1 MQSVKAAGMKILILT
16 HEFPPVGGGGGRVAQ
31 DVAYGLAARGF
42 EVRVLTAHLAALP
55 REETRDGVH
64 IQRVGVM
71 RREAFRASFAEMA
84 EYNCVAVWAGL
95 KIIRQWKPDIIHA
108 HFAVPA
114 GAAALV
120 LSKLTG
126 VPYMLTTHLGDV
138 PGAVPEKTDDWFKWI
153 YALTPPIWRNARKV
167 IASSSF
173 TRQLAL
179 QHYPVEISV
188 IPSAVDL
195 RTLPAHQPT
204 DDAPRIIFAARFV
217 EQKNPEH
224 LVQALTALQTLPW
237 CCTMIGDGPLLESVR
252 KMVSAGGL
260 EERFSFPGWV
270 KPEELL
276 NVFANSDILV
286 MPSRA
291 EGLSVVGVQS
301 LGMGLALVLSD
312 VGGNSDLVQN
322 GENGFLF
329 PSGDLDAL
337 ISALKTLL
345 ENSSMLQSAQLKS
358 YEMAKKF
365 DLRAI
370 IGQYEIMLQNA
381 LDTNT
386 QL

>member
-1 MQSVKAAGMKILILT
+1 MKILILT

-31 DVAYGLAARGF
+31 DVACGLAARGF
-42 EVRVLTAHLAALP
+42 EIHVLTAYLTGLP
-55 REETRDGVH
+55 REETRDGIR
-64 IQRVGVM
+64 IQRVGTM
-71 RREAFRASFAEMA
+71 RREAFRASFGEMA
-84 EYNCVAVWAGL
+84 EYNRAAVLAGL
-95 KIIRQWKPDIIHA
+95 KLIRQWKPDVIHA

-120 LSKLTG
+120 LSKMTG

-153 YALTPPIWRNARKV
+153 YLLTPPIWRNARKV
-167 IASSSF
+167 VASSSF

-195 RTLPAHQPT
+195 NALPAHQPT

-217 EQKNPEH
+217 EQKNPEQ
-224 LVQALTALQTLPW
+224 LVQALAALQTLPW
-237 CCTMIGDGPLLESVR
+237 CCTMIGDGPLLEPVR
-252 KMVSAGGL
+252 KTVSACGL
-260 EERFSFPGWV
+260 EGRFSFPGWV
-270 KPEELL
+270 RPEELL
-276 NVFANSDILV
+276 NTFAHSDILV

-322 GENGFLF
+322 EQNGFLF

-345 ENSSMLQSAQLKS
+345 SSRAMLQSAQAKS
-358 YEMAKKF
+358 RERAQTF
-365 DLRAI
+365 DLPI
-370 IGQYEIMLQNA
+370 VIGQYEKLFRNIQ
-381 LDTNT
+381 
-386 QL
+386 

>member
-1 MQSVKAAGMKILILT
+1 MKILILT

-31 DVAYGLAARGF
+31 DVACGLAARGF
-42 EVRVLTAHLAALP
+42 EIRVLTAHLAGLP
-55 REETRDGVH
+55 REEMRDGVR
-64 IQRVGVM
+64 IQRVGAM

-84 EYNCVAVWAGL
+84 KYNCAAVWAGL
-95 KIIRQWKPDIIHA
+95 KLIRKWQPDVIHA

-153 YALTPPIWRNARKV
+153 YPLTPPIWRNARQV
-167 IASSSF
+167 VASSSF

-195 RTLPAHQPT
+195 SALPTHQPT

-224 LVQALTALQTLPW
+224 LVQALAALQTLPW
-237 CCTMIGDGPLLESVR
+237 NCTMIGDGPLLEPVR
-252 KMVSAGGL
+252 KTVFACGL

-276 NVFANSDILV
+276 NIFANSDILV

-337 ISALKTLL
+337 TSALKTLL
-345 ENSSMLQSAQLKS
+345 SSRAMLQSAQAKS
-358 YEMAKKF
+358 RERARAF
-365 DLRAI
+365 DLPI
-370 IGQYEIMLQNA
+370 VIGQYEALFNQLLDVDISKTFNLQP
-381 LDTNT
+381 
-386 QL
+386 